1 MSGIVKSMYEPI
13 DWLEQ
18 ARLDFYEETKD
29 MSSDE
34 VIRMV
39 HQDTMRIVR
48 EYDMTNWSQNMSR
61 VYETGTR

>member
-1 MSGIVKSMYEPI
+1 MTKKHEPI

-34 VIRMV
+34 VIRMI
-39 HQDTMRIVR
+39 HQDAMRIVR
-48 EYDMTNWSQNMSR
+48 EYDMTNWSQKMSR

>member
-1 MSGIVKSMYEPI
+1 MKKKHEPI
-13 DWLEQ
+13 EWLEQ

-39 HQDTMRIVR
+39 HQDAMRIAR
-48 EYDMTNWSQNMSR
+48 EYDMTNWSKKMSTAS
-61 VYETGTR
+61 ETSAL